1 MTSGVIE
8 EIPPDPILERR
19 EMVQR
24 VARRTLDRRMVV
36 SRAMVG
42 LCGFALVLALV
53 PLFAIIYSLVAK
65 GARWWSV
72 EFFTKVPQFPSL
84 IDPNAIGGISNAIV
98 GSLVIDGVA
107 ALFAIPIG
115 VIAGLFLAESTSK
128 FANVLRTTAEIM
140 TGLPSIL
147 LGIFAYQMIVIG
159 FDEWGIKLPGIGF
172 AGIAG
177 SFAIGVLMIPVIMK
191 ASETALRAVPAPIRE
206 AGLALGA
213 RRGVVARK
221 VVIPTALPGLITAVL
236 LAFSRAVGETAPILW
251 VIGAS
256 DMLEWNPR
264 KEMASMPLQIFQL
277 ATSPYLA
284 LRDEAWGIA
293 LFLVFVVLVLNL
305 GSRLFAAWLQRERR

>member
-1 MTSGVIE
+1 M
-8 EIPPDPILERR
+8 
-19 EMVQR
+19 Q
-24 VARRTLDRRMVV
+24 
-36 SRAMVG
+36 
-42 LCGFALVLALV
+42 
-53 PLFAIIYSLVAK
+53 K
-65 GARWWSV
+65 GIRWWSLD
-72 EFFTKVPQFPSL
+72 FFTKVPQFPSL
-84 IDPNAIGGISNAIV
+84 IDPNAIGGISNAII

-107 ALFAIPIG
+107 ALFVIPIG
-115 VIAGLFLAESTSK
+115 IIAGLFLAESSSK
-128 FANVLRTTAEIM
+128 FANMLRTTAEIM

-172 AGIAG
+172 SGIAG

-191 ASETALRAVPAPIRE
+191 ASETALRGVPAPIRE

-213 RRGVVARK
+213 RRGVIARK

-256 DMLEWNPR
+256 NMVEWNPK
-264 KEMASMPLQIFQL
+264 KEMASMPLQIFQS
-277 ATSPYLA
+277 ATSPYVA
-284 LRDEAWGIA
+284 LREEAWGIA
-293 LFLVFVVLVLNL
+293 LFLVFVVLVINL

>member
-1 MTSGVIE
+1 MTTGVVE
-8 EIPPDPILERR
+8 GIPPDPILERR

-24 VARRTLDRRMVV
+24 VARKTLDRRIVV
-36 SRAMVG
+36 SGAMIG
-42 LCGFALVLALV
+42 LCGVALVLAV
-53 PLFAIIYSLVAK
+53 IPLFAILYSLVQK
-65 GARWWSV
+65 GIHWWSID
-72 EFFTKVPQFPSL
+72 FFTKVPQFPSL
-84 IDPNAIGGISNAIV
+84 IDPNDVGGISNAIV
-98 GSLVIDGVA
+98 GSLVIDGIA

-115 VIAGLFLAESTSK
+115 IVAGLFLAESESK
-128 FANVLRTTAEIM
+128 LAGLLRTTAEIM

-159 FDEWGIKLPGIGF
+159 FDQWGIKLPGIGF
-172 AGIAG
+172 SGIAG

-191 ASETALRAVPAPIRE
+191 ASETALRGVPSTIRE

-236 LAFSRAVGETAPILW
+236 LALSRAVVETAPILW

-256 DMLEWNPR
+256 TMVELNPK
-264 KEMASMPLQIFQL
+264 KEMASMPLQIFQS
-277 ATSPYLA
+277 ATSPYVA
-284 LRDEAWGIA
+284 LREEAWGIA
-293 LFLVFVVLVLNL
+293 LFLVFVVLVINL

>member
-1 MTSGVIE
+1 MSTTVIE
-8 EIPPDPILERR
+8 GVPPDPILERR
-19 EMVQR
+19 ELVQR
-24 VARRTLDRRMVV
+24 VARKTLDRRVLV

-42 LCGFALVLALV
+42 LCGVALLVALV
-53 PLFAIIYSLVAK
+53 PLFAILYSLVDK
-65 GARWWSV
+65 GVRWWSV
-72 EFFTKVPQFPSL
+72 TFFTKVPQFPSL
-84 IDPNAIGGISNAIV
+84 IDPNAIGGISNAII
-98 GSLVIDGVA
+98 GSLVIDGIA

-115 VIAGLFLAESTSK
+115 VIAGLFLAESDSK
-128 FANVLRTTAEIM
+128 FASGLRTTAEIM

-159 FDEWGIKLPGIGF
+159 FNEWGIKLPGIGF

-191 ASETALRAVPAPIRE
+191 ASETALRGVPATIRE

-256 DMLEWNPR
+256 NIIEWNPR
-264 KEMASMPLQIFQL
+264 KEMASMPLEIFQS
-277 ATSPYLA
+277 ATSPYVS

-293 LFLVFVVLVLNL
+293 LFLVFLVLVLNL